1 MNETVERK
9 TIHRWIWVWN
19 FDKEE
24 RWLNSMA
31 MAGWALE
38 KVGFCTYHFVRCEPG
53 EYTIRMA
60 LFDLD
65 SDYRSFLQ
73 EIGVEHIGNLMK
85 WQYFRKK
92 AADGPF
98 EIFSDLDS
106 RIRQLKNISRMIT
119 VILLANIV
127 VCIVNSTGPA
137 HSFVWLN
144 LLCSALLAYALG
156 RIHGKQEVLENER
169 LLHE

>member
-1 MNETVERK
+1 MNETAERK
-9 TIHRWIWVWN
+9 TVHRWIWVWN

-31 MAGWALE
+31 MSGWALE

-53 EYTIRMA
+53 EYTIRMG

-65 SDYRSFLQ
+65 NDYHSFLQ
-73 EIGVEHIGNLMK
+73 EMGAEYIGNLMK
-85 WQYFRKK
+85 WQYYRKK

-98 EIFSDLDS
+98 ELFSDLDS
-106 RIRQLKNISRMIT
+106 RIQHLKRISRMLG
-119 VILLANIV
+119 VVCAANIIIGV
-127 VCIVNSTGPA
+127 ANSMGHA
-137 HSFVWLN
+137 HTFAWAN
-144 LLCSALLAYALG
+144 LLCASLLAYALG
-156 RIHGKQEVLENER
+156 RIHGKQEGLESER

>member
-1 MNETVERK
+1 MNESTERK
-9 TIHRWIWVWN
+9 TVHRWIWVWN

-31 MAGWALE
+31 LSGWVLE
-38 KVGFCTYHFVRCEPG
+38 KVGFCTYHFVHCAPG

-65 SDYRSFLQ
+65 SDYLAFVQ
-73 EIGVEHIGNLMK
+73 ETGAEYIGNLMK

-92 AADGPF
+92 AVDGPF
-98 EIFSDLDS
+98 ELFSDLDS
-106 RIRQLKNISRMIT
+106 RLQHLKRINRMIG
-119 VILLANIV
+119 VIAAANIV
-127 VCIVNSTGPA
+127 IGIANSMGAA
-137 HSFVWLN
+137 HSIAWIN
-144 LLCSALLAYALG
+144 LLGASLLTYAMG
-156 RIHGKQEVLENER
+156 RIHGKQESLETER